1 MPGINKQ
8 GIEAKLLELGF
19 ERVSNTI
26 NGCFVNRVSN
36 VSCYRSYDDKIKSHF
51 VMAKGEQRLN
61 ATTIDEIELTYYKIR
76 L

>member
-61 ATTIDEIELTYYKIR
+61 ATTIDEIELNYYKIR
-76 L
+76 Q